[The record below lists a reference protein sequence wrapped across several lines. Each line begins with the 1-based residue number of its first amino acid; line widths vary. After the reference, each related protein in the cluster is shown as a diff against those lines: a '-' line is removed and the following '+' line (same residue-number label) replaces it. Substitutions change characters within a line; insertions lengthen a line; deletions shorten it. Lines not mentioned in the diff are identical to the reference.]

1 MAPVFTTTSSSFA
14 LVKLANGKWPL
25 KRRERINTCIFYQH
39 TEMTAVGDVADGVD
53 GVTG

>member
-1 MAPVFTTTSSSFA
+1 MA
-14 LVKLANGKWPL
+14 LKWGE
-25 KRRERINTCIFYQH
+25 REREREREREKIINTCIFYQH